1 MNFVSIEYLIF
12 LILCVIIAK
21 LLNEKFKY
29 LFLLISSYIFYSFW
43 DFRFLSLIIVSTL
56 NDYFIS
62 KKIDSCQ
69 ESLKRKLLL
78 SCSIFINLS
87 ILFTFKYFNFFVDSF
102 MRFGFF
108 NNQLNAFNTLNIIL
122 PVGISFYTF
131 QTISYTI
138 DVYKKKIKPETNFI
152 VFATFVCFFP
162 QLVAG
167 PIERAKNLIPQI
179 KESKVLDKKLFK
191 ESIYL
196 IFQGLVLKSV
206 VADNLSKVVD
216 NLYFEVSNTSSTYLF
231 IGTLCFSA
239 QIYCDFAG
247 YSRIARGSA
256 GLLGIKLSRNFDFP
270 YLATSIQ
277 EFWRRWHITLSFWFR
292 DYVYI
297 PLGGSRKSFV
307 RNVLNLVITMTVA
320 GLWHGA
326 SWNFVLWGF
335 LYGALLST
343 RYFKILNRLSFKDIF
358 IFLLIIFF
366 FYLNFIKPFTYNY
379 FERYDVQITEN
390 SIYNYLNFP
399 ADGRCLNS
407 IDDVIDLSIPD
418 INIKYEYLPSS
429 FKCHNSVMGVNSE
442 TLNSGSELII
452 YLGKNEILPNFITKK
467 SGTILILIIFIFQ
480 KKFQFKFLKIIS
492 TFFIVNTLWIPF
504 RIKGFDNI
512 NNFIVGLWT
521 NNPIIGVPPTEHWNR
536 LLSIDNSNY
545 LSTFSSKFLFPLLVF
560 LVIEVIDFMI
570 KKYNKDFSS
579 NYYPL
584 VINFYFILIY
594 LFSARTYSP
603 FIYFQ
608 F

>member
-1 MNFVSIEYLIF
+1 M
-12 LILCVIIAK
+12 
-21 LLNEKFKY
+21 
-29 LFLLISSYIFYSFW
+29 
-43 DFRFLSLIIVSTL
+43 
-56 NDYFIS
+56 
-62 KKIDSCQ
+62 
-69 ESLKRKLLL
+69 
-78 SCSIFINLS
+78 
-87 ILFTFKYFNFFVDSF
+87 
-102 MRFGFF
+102 
-108 NNQLNAFNTLNIIL
+108 
-122 PVGISFYTF
+122 
-131 QTISYTI
+131 
-138 DVYKKKIKPETNFI
+138 
-152 VFATFVCFFP
+152 
-162 QLVAG
+162 
-167 PIERAKNLIPQI
+167 
-179 KESKVLDKKLFK
+179 
-191 ESIYL
+191 
-196 IFQGLVLKSV
+196 
-206 VADNLSKVVD
+206 
-216 NLYFEVSNTSSTYLF
+216 
-231 IGTLCFSA
+231 
-239 QIYCDFAG
+239 
-247 YSRIARGSA
+247 
-256 GLLGIKLSRNFDFP
+256 
-270 YLATSIQ
+270 
-277 EFWRRWHITLSFWFR
+277 
-292 DYVYI
+292 
-297 PLGGSRKSFV
+297 
-307 RNVLNLVITMTVA
+307 
-320 GLWHGA
+320 
-326 SWNFVLWGF
+326 LWGF

-343 RYFKILNRLSFKDIF
+343 RYFKILNRLIFKDIF

-504 RIKGFDNI
+504 RIRGFDNI

-570 KKYNKDFSS
+570 KKYNKDLSS